1 MKKVLL
7 FSVSAMLAVLSFAK
21 EKKYIAFGWEF
32 RNITPAHIL
41 ANADKFANLPI
52 DGVGIILSA
61 NSPKY
66 GKFSQISLTDDKPW
80 VYEAFAD
87 QVPILREI
95 VKKPGLKESF
105 LAGYR
110 APIKRSAWTDDTA
123 WAAIATN
130 MAVVARI
137 ARESGIK
144 GVSIDHEDYRQQRQY
159 YRHDTD
165 PSYEETCKLARMRG
179 RQVFEAVFREHPSA
193 VLLSFWVLTE
203 DRSYFATRDPAALMR
218 QKQDLWPS
226 FIAGIVD
233 ALPPTGRLIEGDE
246 HGYRH
251 EYFNRDF
258 HAAAINAKLVGAQL
272 LPEDVRRKY
281 AACVEQ
287 GFGQHLDVYT
297 HPYTPGKRATWS
309 VGPLGG
315 SRLEHFRRNLVD
327 ATDLAHEYVW
337 LWGQSY
343 AWIDW
348 DEASRK
354 NAAVKYETTWEG
366 MLPGLCEMLSVV
378 KGGDAA
384 ELRRLEQLKAK
395 GVAANLIAKARV
407 NQWQPAKDTRGRVL
421 AQGKLQ
427 LSDGIAEC
435 EGLRVGSFYCYL
447 KNIVPGERYAFTIRK
462 RGGAGAVTVSWSDAE
477 GTAYRMPSPHL
488 IFGEPDADGWQEGVA
503 VLTVPETIDG
513 LKMAFGASWQKP
525 GESVQFK
532 DWAIYRL
539 W

>member
-1 MKKVLL
+1 MKKLIL
-7 FSVSAMLAVLSFAK
+7 FSVSTILTTSSFAK

-41 ANADKFANLPI
+41 ANADKFAGLPI
-52 DGVGIILSA
+52 DGVGIVLSA
-61 NSPKY
+61 NKPKY

-80 VYEAFAD
+80 IYEAFAD

-110 APIKRSAWTDDTA
+110 APIRRSAWTDDTA

-144 GVSIDHEDYRQQRQY
+144 GISIDHEDYRQQRQY
-159 YRHDTD
+159 YRLDTD
-165 PSYEETCKLARMRG
+165 PSYDETCKLARKRG
-179 RQVFEAVFREHPSA
+179 KQVFEAVFREHPSA
-193 VLLSFWVLTE
+193 ILLSFWVLSE
-203 DRSYFATRDPAALMR
+203 DRSYFATRNPAALMR

-226 FIAGIVD
+226 FIAGILD

-258 HAAAINAKLVGAQL
+258 HAAAINAKILGAQL
-272 LPEDVRRKY
+272 LPEDVRGTY
-281 AACVEQ
+281 ASRVEQ
-287 GFGQHLDVYT
+287 SFGQHLDMFT

-309 VGPLGG
+309 VGPIGG
-315 SRLEHFRRNLVD
+315 SRLEHFRRNLTD
-327 ATDLAHEYVW
+327 ATDLASEYVW

-343 AWIDW
+343 TWIDW
-348 DEASRK
+348 DKESHK
-354 NAAVKYETTWEG
+354 NASVKYDTNWEDL
-366 MLPGLCEMLSVV
+366 LPGLHEMLATV
-378 KGGDAA
+378 KGGDEA
-384 ELRRLEQLKAK
+384 EIRRLESLKAK
-395 GVAANLIAKARV
+395 GLATNLLAKTRV
-407 NQWQPAKDTRGRVL
+407 NQWKPAKDTRGRTL

-427 LSDGIAEC
+427 LTDGIAEC

-447 KNIVPGERYAFTIRK
+447 RNIVPGERYAFTVKK
-462 RGGAGAVTVSWSDAE
+462 RGNTGHSSVTWGDDE
-477 GTAYRMPSPHL
+477 GSCYRMPSPNL
-488 IFGEPDADGWQEGVA
+488 IFGKPDADGWCTGVA
-503 VLTVPETIDG
+503 VLTVPESVNW
-513 LKMAFGASWQKP
+513 LKLTFGAQWQKP
-525 GESVQFK
+525 DESVQFR
-532 DWAIYRL
+532 DWAAFRL